1 MNLLDN
7 EQTIKAFGIYVRRA
21 RKQKK
26 LNQTQ
31 TAEMLEITQSY
42 YSLIERGEREIG
54 MPLALNICRVLDLDF
69 NTFIQSLTMK
79 KPRVKRPDM
88 KNSTPE

>member
-7 EQTIKAFGIYVRRA
+7 EQTIKAFGGFVKRA
-21 RKQKK
+21 RKRKGLTQEDVAK
-26 LNQTQ
+26 LLGIDQT
-31 TAEMLEITQSY
+31 Y
-42 YSLIERGEREIG
+42 CSLIERGEREIG
-54 MPLALNICRVLDLDF
+54 LPLALNICRTLDLDF